1 MNKTRLLPM
10 MTLCGLFH
18 IYPPEV
24 KDEFL
29 TMDVLRKKILLQ
41 MEEKSFMLS

>member
-10 MTLCGLFH
+10 MTLCGLTST
-18 IYPPEV
+18 PPEV